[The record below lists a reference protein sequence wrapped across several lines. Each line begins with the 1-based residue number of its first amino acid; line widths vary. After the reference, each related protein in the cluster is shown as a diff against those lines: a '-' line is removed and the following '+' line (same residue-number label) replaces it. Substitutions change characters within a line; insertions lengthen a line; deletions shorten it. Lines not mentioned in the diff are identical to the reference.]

1 MERTDAFTKE
11 TRRMLEEE
19 ILKFPVEK
27 MQDPMG
33 GFYGHIKLTRPLLRR
48 LF

>member
-11 TRRMLEEE
+11 TRVMLEDE

-27 MQDPMG
+27 MQDPDG
-33 GFYGHIKLTRPLLRR
+33 GF
-48 LF
+48 F